1 MTPNMVT
8 TPVTAP
14 AMPIIEL
21 AGLTKVFGKGDALVR
36 ALRGVDLRIHR
47 GEFVALMGPSGSGKS
62 TFMNI
67 VGCLDEPSS
76 GTFRFEG
83 VDIGKLN
90 KDQLAL
96 LRRHYLGFVF
106 QGFNLLGRTS
116 ALENVELPL
125 LYRGVSLKERRARG
139 LKALEDVGLKGR
151 EGHTPAELSG
161 GQQQRVAFARAIV
174 TDPIVLLADEPT
186 GNLDTRT
193 SVEIMELMVALN
205 KGRGITIIMVTHEP
219 EMAEYAHRLVSFV
232 DGVVR
237 SDRSTERMA

>member
-1 MTPNMVT
+1 
-8 TPVTAP
+8 
-14 AMPIIEL
+14 
-21 AGLTKVFGKGDALVR
+21 
-36 ALRGVDLRIHR
+36 
-47 GEFVALMGPSGSGKS
+47 
-62 TFMNI
+62 
-67 VGCLDEPSS
+67 
-76 GTFRFEG
+76 
-83 VDIGKLN
+83 
-90 KDQLAL
+90 
-96 LRRHYLGFVF
+96 
-106 QGFNLLGRTS
+106 
-116 ALENVELPL
+116 
-125 LYRGVSLKERRARG
+125 